1 MGKNYDDATN
11 EQLKRWLQ
19 AANADARD
27 QRVKKGRWKA
37 YAVKLEREI
46 AELRDVVESKTAH

>member
-1 MGKNYDDATN
+1 MGKNYNDATN

-19 AANADARD
+19 AANADARE

-37 YAVKLEREI
+37 YAVKLESEN
-46 AELRDVVESKTAH
+46 AQLRAVVESKTAH